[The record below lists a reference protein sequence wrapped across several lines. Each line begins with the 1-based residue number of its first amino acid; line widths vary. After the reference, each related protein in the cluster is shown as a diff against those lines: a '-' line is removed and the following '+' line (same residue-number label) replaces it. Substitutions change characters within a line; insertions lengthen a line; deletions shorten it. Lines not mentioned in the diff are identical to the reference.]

1 VPALL
6 AEVTQVQEATAAME
20 AARVAVVLATEAS
33 TREAAAVW
41 DSTALRVEEVEG
53 WATLAEREVLQRV
66 LRVEVET
73 TMALASAREDAEGF
87 A

>member
-20 AARVAVVLATEAS
+20 AARVAVVLATEA
-33 TREAAAVW
+33 AAVW
-41 DSTALRVEEVEG
+41 DSAALRVEEVEG
-53 WATLAEREVLQRV
+53 RATLAEREVLQRV

-73 TMALASAREDAEGF
+73 TVALASAREDAEGF

>member
-6 AEVTQVQEATAAME
+6 AEVTQVQEAIAAME
-20 AARVAVVLATEAS
+20 AAHVAVVLATEAS

-41 DSTALRVEEVEG
+41 DSAALRVEEVEG

-73 TMALASAREDAEGF
+73 TVALASAREDAEGF

>member
-6 AEVTQVQEATAAME
+6 AEVTLVQEATAAME

-33 TREAAAVW
+33 AREAAAVW
-41 DSTALRVEEVEG
+41 DSAALRVEEVEG
-53 WATLAEREVLQRV
+53 RATLAEREVLPRV

-73 TMALASAREDAEGF
+73 TVALASAREDAEGF

>member
-1 VPALL
+1 
-6 AEVTQVQEATAAME
+6 
-20 AARVAVVLATEAS
+20 
-33 TREAAAVW
+33 VW

-73 TMALASAREDAEGF
+73 TVALASAREDAEGF